1 MRCARRVV
9 AEQRGFSLI
18 TVLIAVV
25 LISVAVV
32 ALSGTIVY
40 VLSMQSESTVRSTA
54 AGIAAAYME
63 EVKTRPVATLASE
76 AVVAVDNTGRTVSV
90 TEKPYLREVTVDAGP
105 VAKSKLVTVKVHYPR
120 GTARMGRVEMVTI
133 IYEGVGS

>member
-1 MRCARRVV
+1 MRCAPRVL
-9 AEQRGFSLI
+9 AERRGFSLI

-76 AVVAVDNTGRTVSV
+76 AVVAVDNTGRTVSA

-105 VAKSKLVTVKVHYPR
+105 VAKSKLVTVKVQYPR